1 MNAFEKGIMFGMAN
15 FTFTLP
21 SGEKLYF
28 RGKASADGKDF
39 LQTEGGVF
47 TVEPKM
53 KPIEFEDTGESTL
66 DDRVT
71 GWEAK
76 LKFTVSQETLE
87 LIQLAMAGAHAIKD
101 ASGTTLTGITDGPL
115 GSSNRDRAMKIEIH
129 PRQLPVE
136 DKSMDITIYK
146 AASTSG
152 FERAYK
158 NEQGKFYLE
167 FNVYPRDEFDMSKP
181 GNFFHIGPTDPNA
194 TVTAP

>member
-1 MNAFEKGIMFGMAN
+1 MGNIEL
-15 FTFTLP
+15 TLP
-21 SGEKLYF
+21 NGEKLYF
-28 RGKASADGKDF
+28 RGKASEDGKDF

-66 DDRVT
+66 DDRIT

-76 LKFTVSQETLE
+76 LKLTVSQENLE

-101 ASGTTLTGITDGPL
+101 TAGAKVIGITDGPL
-115 GSSNRDRAMKIEIH
+115 GASNRDRAVKINIH
-129 PRQLPVE
+129 PRALPAD

-146 AASTSG
+146 AASTTG

-158 NEQGKFYLE
+158 NEQGKFDLE
-167 FNVYPRDEFDMSKP
+167 FNVYPRDGFDMSKP
-181 GNFFHIGPTDPNA
+181 GNFFHVGPTDPNA
-194 TVTAP
+194 A

>member
-1 MNAFEKGIMFGMAN
+1 MNAFDKSIMFGMAN
-15 FTFTLP
+15 IEMELQ

-28 RGKASADGKDF
+28 RGKATDDGKDF

-76 LKFTVSQETLE
+76 LKLTVSQESLE
-87 LIQLAMAGAHAIKD
+87 LIQLSMAGAHAIKD
-101 ASGTTLTGITDGPL
+101 SEGSTLVGITDGPL
-115 GSSNRDRAMKIEIH
+115 GSSNRDRAIKMVIH
-129 PRQLPVE
+129 PRDLDPS
-136 DKSMDITIYK
+136 DKSKDIVIYK

-158 NEQGKFYLE
+158 NEQGKFDLE
-167 FNVYPRDEFDMSKP
+167 FNVYPRDNFDMSKP

-194 TVTAP
+194 TVI